1 VARREGRSVLERLLG
16 GRDRAGSD
24 AETREQVR
32 RAEEKR
38 RAAAEATRGWVSL
51 LREMEHNGESSLPRY
66 ETYYTAYLQSREQEK
81 RIDLELF
88 NLRQGLKG

>member
-1 VARREGRSVLERLLG
+1 MARREGRSVLERLFG
-16 GRDRAGSD
+16 GGDRPGSE
-24 AETREQVR
+24 AAAHEQVR
-32 RAEEKR
+32 KVEEKR
-38 RAAAEATRGWVSL
+38 KAAAEATRGWVSL